1 MVDEMK
7 EAHIYRLLRARYGVA
22 DPSIPSYLFF
32 TVLILVLQLLLV
44 TLRLEQVFDLNYFF
58 VFIPYYLF
66 YIVYFIRKVLLYD
79 FLFFTYSLVSFS
91 TTPNSPLSA
100 SSLKTPSSSLASSSS
115 PPWSRLKTRRI
126 LLLACCAFSSLLL
139 SNWFELYILFVF
151 SSYCRFAPFLVGAG
165 RPTSQ

>member
-22 DPSIPSYLFF
+22 NPSIPSYLFF

-79 FLFFTYSLVSFS
+79 FLFFTYALVSFS

-115 PPWSRLKTRRI
+115 PP
-126 LLLACCAFSSLLL
+126 
-139 SNWFELYILFVF
+139 
-151 SSYCRFAPFLVGAG
+151 
-165 RPTSQ
+165 